1 MGKSVYICYL
11 DHRIKLERNMT
22 YTVGRQKSDINLSHF
37 LVSRQHARLEWSEN
51 DLFIIDANSTN
62 GTSVNGISIQR
73 IPLKNGDRI
82 EIGGFH
88 MDVVFVYEPTDTI
101 KTVTAM
107 SDETLML
114 NKAVEQILRD
124 VEDQSLAARIS
135 DLKSQFE
142 RRKQVLTDLAYK
154 DTLTALYNRRFFDKT
169 LQEETERA
177 RRYQRDLQLIFIDID
192 HFKRLNDTYGHQK
205 GDDALQNVASII
217 EGNCRENDTVSRY
230 GGEELAIILPE
241 TSLNMAIKVAEK
253 IRAKVQNETK
263 QHTDFEVTISLGIS
277 SFNTANDTPEKLI
290 KSADNALYLA
300 KNEGRNRVVTEQMVA
315 CYT

>member
-11 DHRIKLERNMT
+11 DHRIKLERNTT
-22 YTVGRQKSDINLSHF
+22 YTVGRQKSDITLSHF
-37 LVSRQHARLEWSEN
+37 LVSRQHARFEWSEN
-51 DLFIIDANSTN
+51 DLFIVDANSTN
-62 GTSVNGISIQR
+62 GTSVNGKAVHK

-101 KTVTAM
+101 KASTPL

-114 NKAVEQILRD
+114 NKAVEQILKD

-177 RRYQRDLQLIFIDID
+177 RRYQRDLQLILIDID

-205 GDDALQNVASII
+205 GDDALQNIASII
-217 EGNCRENDTVSRY
+217 EGHGRENDTVARY
-230 GGEELAIILPE
+230 GGEELVIILPE
-241 TSLNMAIKVAEK
+241 TSLDMAIKVAEK
-253 IRAKVQNETK
+253 IRKKVQNETK
-263 QHTDFEVTISLGIS
+263 RHTDCEVTISLGIS
-277 SFNTANDTPEKLI
+277 SFNASNNTPEKLI

-300 KNEGRNRVVTEQMVA
+300 KNEGRNRVATEQMVS
-315 CYT
+315 CYS